1 VEPIF
6 EAVLANDPSR
16 ITAAAAAQRMDEDV
30 FVAELPHQL
39 YRGDTPLHLAAAG
52 LRHDAAHAL
61 LSVGAPVDAV
71 NRRGATALHY
81 ACDPRP
87 LSPTWDPAVQ
97 RQIIDLLVSAGA
109 TVDHPDRGGVT
120 PLHRAV
126 RARSPAAVAALLA
139 AGADPRAATG
149 KAGSTP
155 LHLAVASTGASGTA
169 GAGDYQLEIVRQ
181 LLAAGATLADVDRN
195 GTSAADRIQ
204 SQALRDALAAGQ
216 L

>member
-39 YRGDTPLHLAAAG
+39 YRGDTPLHVAAAG

-61 LSVGAPVDAV
+61 LSVGVPVDAV

-109 TVDHPDRGGVT
+109 TVDHPDRDGVT

-155 LHLAVASTGASGTA
+155 LHLAVAPTGASGTA

-195 GTSAADRIQ
+195 GTPVADRIQ
-204 SQALRDALAAGQ
+204 SQALRDALSAGQ